1 MADLGTT
8 FSVNRDTVVWAK
20 EEATFGT
27 EAKPV
32 TTDAVRLTGD
42 GTISQ
47 PRVYVDDPQRVNS
60 YSRTDR
66 MQAGYDPGELSFP
79 MFCKPSGT
87 AGTKPPGA
95 ALYKSLFG
103 RETVTSSTSVVY
115 DLLRLS
121 DTRPGVTVWL
131 KKGHTVFRA
140 VGCVLNQGVF
150 RIAAGNDEA
159 GFAQVEFSGVFAKLL
174 LTGTD
179 EVKTAAAASATTV
192 VVKDSRKFDVGAY
205 VKIGSATTEYRI
217 TAIDRATDT
226 LTVSP
231 ALTAKADPD
240 AVVAPSVPSV
250 TDSGSPIAGRLGTA
264 QHGEQTLPLL
274 SSELTLNN
282 NVEFMG
288 GEKTA
293 SAYPERFGNGGRTV
307 DVSVDVRWDAN
318 ATRFFSLHRTHDK
331 SDVKIPAGA
340 TAGSILELLAKNV
353 ALDFPNVNDD
363 TIRALTIG
371 GAAFASD
378 SLDDELKLTFK

>member
-20 EEATFGT
+20 EEGTFGT
-27 EAKPV
+27 EAKPGAA
-32 TTDAVRLTGD
+32 DAVRLTGD

-47 PRVYVDDPQRVNS
+47 PRVYVDDPQRVHS

-66 MQAGYDPGELSFP
+66 LQAGYDPGELSFP
-79 MFCKPSGT
+79 TFCKPSGT

-159 GFAQVEFSGVFAKLL
+159 GFAQVEWSGVFAKLL

-179 EVKTAAAASATTV
+179 EVKTTAAASATTV

-205 VKIGSATTEYRI
+205 VKIGSAGTEYRI

-226 LTVSP
+226 LTITPQLS
-231 ALTAKADPD
+231 AKVDPE
-240 AVVAPSVPSV
+240 AVVAPSVPDV
-250 TDSGSPIAGRLGTA
+250 TDSGSPVAGRLGTA
-264 QHGEQTLPLL
+264 QHDAQTLPLL

-293 SAYPERFGNGGRTV
+293 SVYPERFGNGGRTV

-340 TAGSILELLAKNV
+340 TAGSIVELLAKNV
-353 ALDFPNVNDD
+353 ALDFPSVNDD

-378 SLDDELKLTFK
+378 SLDDELQLTFK

>member
-20 EEATFGT
+20 EESTFGT
-27 EAKPV
+27 EVKPAA
-32 TTDAVRLTGD
+32 TDAVRLTGD

-47 PRVYVDDPQRVNS
+47 PRVYVDDPQRVHS

-66 MQAGYDPGELSFP
+66 LQAGYDPGELSFP
-79 MFCKPSGT
+79 TFCKPSGT

-103 RETVTSSTSVVY
+103 RETVTPSTSVVY
-115 DLLRLS
+115 ELLRLS

-159 GFAQVEFSGVFAKLL
+159 GFAQVEVSGLFAKLL
-174 LTGTD
+174 ITGTD
-179 EVKTAAAASATTV
+179 EVKTAAASNATAV

-205 VKIGSATTEYRI
+205 VTIGSAGTEYRV
-217 TAIDRATDT
+217 TAIDRGTDT

-231 ALTAKADPD
+231 ALGAKADPND
-240 AVVAPSVPSV
+240 VVAPSVPDV
-250 TDSGSPIAGRLGTA
+250 TDSGAPIAGRLGTA
-264 QHGEQTLPLL
+264 QHGAQTLPLL

-282 NVEFMG
+282 NVEFFG

-293 SAYPERFGNGGRTV
+293 SVYPERFGNGARTV

-331 SDVKIPAGA
+331 SDVKIPAGS
-340 TAGSILELLAKNV
+340 TAGSIVELLAKNV
-353 ALDFPNVNDD
+353 ALDFPTVNDD
-363 TIRALTIG
+363 TVRALTIG
-371 GAAFASD
+371 GAAFAGD
-378 SLDDELKLTFK
+378 ALDDELHLTFK

>member
-27 EAKPV
+27 EAKPGA
-32 TTDAVRLTGD
+32 TDAVRLTGD

-159 GFAQVEFSGVFAKLL
+159 GFAQMEFSGVFAKLL

-371 GAAFASD
+371 GAALASD

>member
-27 EAKPV
+27 EAKPA

-179 EVKTAAAASATTV
+179 EVKTAAAASATTT

-240 AVVAPSVPSV
+240 AVVAPSVPDV

-293 SAYPERFGNGGRTV
+293 SAHPERFGNGGRTV

-340 TAGSILELLAKNV
+340 TAGSILELLARNV

>member
-27 EAKPV
+27 EAKPA

-103 RETVTSSTSVVY
+103 RETVMSSTSVVY

-231 ALTAKADPD
+231 ALSAKADPD

-340 TAGSILELLAKNV
+340 TAGSILELLARNV